1 MTSVRV
7 VFVLIFPVVQLY
19 TAECVVYGPKMTFTQ
34 LTVKGR
40 SIETRM
46 INLQNWLHPIVHQC
60 VTYGTLLILVRRDRG
75 TFFRLRILVSGGI
88 VFIGF
93 EMSNWGIAKG
103 VNLCFATNLYTQQY
117 FSVKNSWR
125 YWVKLCSAFCSEMS
139 CMEIA
144 GLFLLETLSFELQV
158 RFSVRKLL
166 AWGLHSVLSCQHVS
180 ECSFAFPVWILVVV

>member
-19 TAECVVYGPKMTFTQ
+19 TAECVVYGPKMTLDNNMSLNPNRCHHPLITQ

-103 VNLCFATNLYTQQY
+103 VNLCFATSIHNNIFQLKTVGDIE
-117 FSVKNSWR
+117 S
-125 YWVKLCSAFCSEMS
+125 S
-139 CMEIA
+139 CV
-144 GLFLLETLSFELQV
+144 LPFVQKCLVWKLQV
-158 RFSVRKLL
+158 CF
-166 AWGLHSVLSCQHVS
+166 C
-180 ECSFAFPVWILVVV
+180 

>member
-1 MTSVRV
+1 M
-7 VFVLIFPVVQLY
+7 
-19 TAECVVYGPKMTFTQ
+19 
-34 LTVKGR
+34 KGR

-46 INLQNWLHPIVHQC
+46 INLQNWFRPIVHQC
-60 VTYGTLLILVRRDRG
+60 VTYGTLLVLVRRDRG
-75 TFFRLRILVSGGI
+75 TFFCLRIIVSGGI
-88 VFIGF
+88 GFIGF

-103 VNLCFATNLYTQQY
+103 VNLCFATSVLYTQQY